1 MGLFAAAIYW
11 VIIALWLV
19 VLGIICVYCVRNPRT
34 LGTTRLLLV
43 VLVIDTLR
51 NVVEN
56 TYFGLYFGAQFGV
69 FPSSL
74 VGVMSNPNLLI
85 IPKIIN
91 VFAASAVIGVLL
103 LKWLPESIRER
114 RVSEET
120 SKLTSDAL
128 AVETEENR
136 RLFETSA
143 DLIFVADRDRVI
155 RRVSGSCRQI
165 LGYEP
170 SEIEGNYGGK
180 FVAPS
185 DLKSLQLNIQRL
197 ARDGKTLGRFQ
208 TNFIHKDG
216 RVVTLAMTGVWSKDV
231 RRFFVFGR
239 DTTERKA
246 AELELIRLAHFD
258 HLTGVPNRTS
268 LRRDLDALSARS
280 LAANPRYSVVSLD
293 LDGFKEI
300 NDTRG
305 HSTGDAVLQQVAQ
318 RLQSAISGA
327 GNTYRMGGDEFLIVF
342 PDCQDP
348 LEIGHHVDRVLE
360 AISCGIELGGNRL
373 DLGASAGIAIATKDN
388 AKPDD
393 ILADADLALYE
404 AKAAGGRKYRLFHPS
419 MRAKAAARQELD
431 HELRWACINREFVL
445 HYQPQ
450 LRMSDNAVVG
460 AEALLRWQ
468 HPQRGLLAPS
478 AFIEALAAS
487 PSALEVGNWIL
498 RSACETAAGWRA
510 QGLPPIRIGVNLFPA
525 QFHDVMLLQD
535 VEDALKRS
543 GLPASALELEITENI
558 ALDDDKAMLASLHAL
573 RRIGVGLAFDDFGTG
588 YASLSFLTRFPLT
601 RLKIDRSF
609 VQRIQEDSLTT
620 DSAIVRAIILMAHSL
635 DFEVIAEGVENELQA
650 SLLRSKRCDEVQGYL
665 YSKPLTSREFEAF
678 VQNSLASDSATGDAH
693 CVEGDSIPSGRAL
706 AG

>member
-1 MGLFAAAIYW
+1 MGLFATAIYW

-19 VLGIICVYCVRNPRT
+19 VLGTVCTYCVRHPRT
-34 LGTTRLLLV
+34 LGTTRLLLI
-43 VLVIDTLR
+43 VLIIDTCR
-51 NVVEN
+51 NLIEN
-56 TYFGLYFGAQFGV
+56 TYFGVYWTAQFG
-69 FPSSL
+69 FLPASL
-74 VGVMSNPNLLI
+74 VPLMNNPTLVV

-91 VFAASAVIGVLL
+91 VFAACAVLGVLL
-103 LKWLPESIRER
+103 LKWLPAALRER
-114 RVSEET
+114 RSSEEF

-128 AVETEENR
+128 ARETEENR

-170 SEIEGNYGGK
+170 AEIVGQYGGK
-180 FVAPS
+180 FVADY

-208 TNFIHKDG
+208 TNFVRKDG
-216 RVVTLAMTGVWSKDV
+216 QIVTLAMTGVWSKDV
-231 RRFFVFGR
+231 ERFFVIGR

-246 AELELIRLAHFD
+246 AEQELTRLAHFD
-258 HLTGVPNRTS
+258 HLTGLRNRAS
-268 LRRDLDALSARS
+268 LRRDLDM
-280 LAANPRYSVVSLD
+280 LAVQSRASGPRYSVVSLD

-318 RLQSAISGA
+318 RLQAVELVSA
-327 GNTYRMGGDEFLIVF
+327 NCYRMGGDEFLIVF
-342 PDCQDP
+342 PNCQDP
-348 LEIGHHVDRVLE
+348 LDIGHHVDRVLE
-360 AISCGIELGGNRL
+360 AISCGIELGGNRV
-373 DLGASAGIAIATKDN
+373 DLGASAGIAIATREN
-388 AKPDD
+388 AAPDD

-404 AKAAGGRKYRLFHPS
+404 AKAAGGRKYRLFHSS

-431 HELRWACINREFVL
+431 LELRRACINREFVL

-450 LRMSDNAVVG
+450 LRLSDGVIVG

-487 PSALEVGNWIL
+487 PCALEVGNWIL
-498 RSACETAAGWRA
+498 RTACDTAAAWRA
-510 QGLPPIRIGVNLFPA
+510 KGLPPVRMGVNLFPV

-535 VEDALKRS
+535 VEEALKLS

-558 ALDDDKAMLASLHAL
+558 VLDDDKAMLASLHAL
-573 RRIGVGLAFDDFGTG
+573 RGIGVGLAFDDFGTG
-588 YASLSFLTRFPLT
+588 FASLSFLTRFPLT

-609 VQRIQEDSLTT
+609 VQRIRDDYQAT

-635 DFEVIAEGVENELQA
+635 ELEVIAEGVESELQV
-650 SLLRSKRCDEVQGYL
+650 SLLKSKRCDEAQGYL
-665 YSKPLTSREFEAF
+665 YSKPLTSTEFEEF
-678 VQNSLASDSATGDAH
+678 LQRSSDGANCISESVDA
-693 CVEGDSIPSGRAL
+693 GAIPLPRAL